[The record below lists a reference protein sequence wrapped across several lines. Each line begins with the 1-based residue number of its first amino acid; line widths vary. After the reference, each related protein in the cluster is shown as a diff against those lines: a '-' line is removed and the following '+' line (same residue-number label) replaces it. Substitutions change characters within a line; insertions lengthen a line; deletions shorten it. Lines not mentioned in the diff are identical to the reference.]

1 MQRKDAKRL
10 RDENISVYV
19 KESLG
24 KPLEKVQ
31 NFFDAIQ
38 GTIANNRGIK
48 PEEISFQQQF
58 SRVELKKVGGV
69 CFYLGEHVMFRLF
82 LSIRPRK

>member
-1 MQRKDAKRL
+1 MENQRKEAKKL
-10 RDENISVYV
+10 RDENITAYV

-31 NFFDAIQ
+31 NFFDAISE
-38 GTIANNRGIK
+38 TLDYKGIK

-58 SRVELKKVGGV
+58 SRVELKKV
-69 CFYLGEHVMFRLF
+69 
-82 LSIRPRK
+82 SICVRP